1 MDLLERGPQLA
12 ALVEYAEDAA
22 RGRARL
28 VLVAGE
34 AGAGKTAL
42 VEALRGQVPEARW
55 LVGACDGLFTPRPL
69 GPLLDVAEQ
78 TGGELA
84 ALCERTDVPRAQLFR
99 ALVRDLTTH
108 EGATVLVVEDVHWAD
123 RATLDLVHHLSRG
136 IDGARLLV
144 VLTYRDDPADVPPDL
159 TRLLGDLVRQGST
172 RHVTVPPLTREAVA
186 TLTARSGIGPD
197 ELLRLTG
204 GNPFFLTEVLAVA
217 TDQIPS
223 TARSA
228 VLSRVVGLGPG
239 ARRALEEVALLGVRV
254 ELEVA
259 RAVTGLTPQELDELV
274 ANGVLR
280 ADDEVVAFRHE
291 IARRAIADTVPEH
304 RLADVHRRAL
314 SVLEEAGCTDHAR
327 LAHHADGA
335 GDSALVL
342 VHAPLAARAAARLGA
357 HRQAV
362 EHDERAVRHADG
374 AGPRRQAELLVQLLD
389 ELGVTDRWSEALE
402 AGERALALWEQLDD
416 PVGTAT
422 TLRRTAAA
430 YWRLGRGR
438 ESREAGR
445 RAVALLEPLGPS
457 PELGE
462 ALGALAGRLMVG
474 GENAEAVRVARRA
487 RELAVRFDLPGVQA
501 DTDNTEACA
510 HANEGQ
516 EWLPLLTRSLRL
528 ARRHGLHTEAG
539 RAWTNLVTMHQ
550 VELRLEEALSVAAE
564 GLAYT
569 AEHGVGTWARCLRGA
584 RAEALEQLGR
594 WDEAVHEGEA
604 LLAEPAS
611 PENRLQPS
619 LVIGRIR
626 LRRANPGAGP
636 PLEEALATARG
647 SGDPQFVVPAALA
660 MAESAWT
667 DGDVAAAR
675 SHLGLARAVAS
686 GVDPLTRG
694 QLLTWESRL
703 GVPTD
708 QDGVAEAYAVQVA
721 DPRAAARSWQRLGCP
736 FPAAL
741 ALVDAGDEASLREAL
756 QLLDGLG
763 AVATAR
769 RVRRL
774 MREAGIRAVPAGAR
788 AATRANPF
796 GLTPREQ
803 EVLDHVVAGLGN
815 AEIAAAL
822 FVTPKTVEHHV
833 SHVLAKLGAADRREA
848 AALVT
853 AADGGRARPSA

>member
-304 RLADVHRRAL
+304 RLADVHRRAQ

-342 VHAPLAARAAARLGA
+342 VHAPLAARA
-357 HRQAV
+357 
-362 EHDERAVRHADG
+362 
-374 AGPRRQAELLVQLLD
+374 RRQA
-389 ELGVTDRWSEALE
+389 GCPP
-402 AGERALALWEQLDD
+402 AG
-416 PVGTAT
+416 
-422 TLRRTAAA
+422 
-430 YWRLGRGR
+430 GR
-438 ESREAGR
+438 
-445 RAVALLEPLGPS
+445 
-457 PELGE
+457 
-462 ALGALAGRLMVG
+462 
-474 GENAEAVRVARRA
+474 ARRA
-487 RELAVRFDLPGVQA
+487 RRPARRPG
-501 DTDNTEACA
+501 
-510 HANEGQ
+510 
-516 EWLPLLTRSLRL
+516 RSPAAGGAARAAAGR
-528 ARRHGLHTEAG
+528 ARRH
-539 RAWTNLVTMHQ
+539 RPV
-550 VELRLEEALSVAAE
+550 V
-564 GLAYT
+564 
-569 AEHGVGTWARCLRGA
+569 RGA
-584 RAEALEQLGR
+584 RGGR
-594 WDEAVHEGEA
+594 T
-604 LLAEPAS
+604 
-611 PENRLQPS
+611 
-619 LVIGRIR
+619 
-626 LRRANPGAGP
+626 RA
-636 PLEEALATARG
+636 
-647 SGDPQFVVPAALA
+647 
-660 MAESAWT
+660 
-667 DGDVAAAR
+667 
-675 SHLGLARAVAS
+675 
-686 GVDPLTRG
+686 
-694 QLLTWESRL
+694 
-703 GVPTD
+703 
-708 QDGVAEAYAVQVA
+708 
-721 DPRAAARSWQRLGCP
+721 
-736 FPAAL
+736 
-741 ALVDAGDEASLREAL
+741 
-756 QLLDGLG
+756 G
-763 AVATAR
+763 AVGA
-769 RVRRL
+769 
-774 MREAGIRAVPAGAR
+774 AGR
-788 AATRANPF
+788 
-796 GLTPREQ
+796 PRGHGH
-803 EVLDHVVAGLGN
+803 DA
-815 AEIAAAL
+815 
-822 FVTPKTVEHHV
+822 
-833 SHVLAKLGAADRREA
+833 AADRRRILAPRPGPGEPGGGAPGGGAPRA
-848 AALVT
+848 AGAL
-853 AADGGRARPSA
+853 P